1 MEADDRE
8 RGAVLVL
15 ALIFLIVGSLL
26 ALALTTLSSTNL
38 TNTANFVN
46 LRTVNYAADGAM
58 DGAIQQVRYHG
69 NCENFPKSGDLQLSG
84 AHVFVSCSNTP
95 LPIITAV
102 VATAGSTTLT
112 SPSSPFLSAYAL
124 TGQPVV
130 NSAGTQIATISAVS
144 SDGKTATLSTAAPAS
159 GTVNVGE
166 QGQRFDTFKACVST
180 SAISS
185 CTTSPEITAMV
196 LFNDINRSVTPPVA
210 AAGYSATVESW
221 VVTDANA

>member
-1 MEADDRE
+1 MGTDDRE

-46 LRTVNYAADGAM
+46 LRAVNYAADGAM

-69 NCENFPKSGDLQLSG
+69 DCESFPKTGNLKLGS
-84 AHVFVSCSNTP
+84 AYVFVSCSNTS
-95 LPIITAV
+95 LPIITAL
-102 VATAGSTTLT
+102 ATAGSTTLT
-112 SPSSPFLSAYAL
+112 SPSSSFLSAYAL
-124 TGQPVV
+124 TEQPVV
-130 NSAGTQIATISAVS
+130 DSSGAQIATISAVS
-144 SDGKTATLSTAAPAS
+144 SDGKTAALSSAAPAS
-159 GTVNVGE
+159 GTVYVGE

-196 LFNDINRSVTPPVA
+196 LFNDINRAVTPPVA
-210 AAGYSATVESW
+210 ATGYSATVESW